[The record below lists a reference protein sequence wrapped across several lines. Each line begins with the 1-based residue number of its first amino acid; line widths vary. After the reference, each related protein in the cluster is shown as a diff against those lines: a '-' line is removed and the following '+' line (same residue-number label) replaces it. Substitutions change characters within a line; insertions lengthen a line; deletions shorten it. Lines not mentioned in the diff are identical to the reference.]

1 MSAAAGVQPILDYY
15 RLYDID
21 RNWKAKEIVNII
33 RKKQAD
39 ARTQMAALQGRDEE
53 TLKKVQKIF
62 NQASEALK
70 NFKTEDKKKAYDKS
84 LDEAY
89 KNGQIDHEAQKQAE
103 NLMEE
108 IEAMFIKGNYKA
120 VVKACNDA
128 LNRKLY
134 DEKLFSYMAKS
145 YNFLGEFLKAF
156 KSIEDGVKMY
166 PSSIDILSTGARLY
180 NVSKR
185 DFDMSQGMINQMFKL
200 DPDNKWANVEQ
211 IYLYLMFDK
220 EDLAYKTLDQYL
232 NLHPQDN
239 EFKKA
244 CAHDLISYSMQFHVK
259 DPETGVYLLIS
270 KESYDK
276 CVEIAE
282 KAVRI
287 YEDEITREALDT
299 IRKFGEIE
307 FNKDNKENIGWTIFA
322 GALYLLGGVVALGES
337 FFGLFGFAISAVL
350 FFCAYELYQ
359 VSKRPYWQI
368 YKYYLTGRRE
378 PKEKVYIFI
387 GKLLSFY
394 MRWSIKAAIK
404 VIEICMS
411 LLRRA

>member
-185 DFDMSQGMINQMFKL
+185 DFDMSQEMINQMFKL

-259 DPETGVYLLIS
+259 DPQTGVYLLIS

-307 FNKDNKENIGWTIFA
+307 FNKDNKENIEWTIFA